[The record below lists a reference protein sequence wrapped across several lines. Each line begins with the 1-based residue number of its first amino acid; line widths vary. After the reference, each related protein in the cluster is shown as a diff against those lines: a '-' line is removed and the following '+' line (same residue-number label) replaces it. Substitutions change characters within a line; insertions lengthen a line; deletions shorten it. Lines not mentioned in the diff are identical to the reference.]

1 MASEPDK
8 KTYIHAACK
17 PEEKT
22 AWVRAA
28 IRDNLK
34 LTAWIV
40 RTLNEKAG
48 IKPGKTNKSG
58 ENNESLND

>member
-8 KTYIHAACK
+8 KTYIHASCK

-28 IRDNLK
+28 IRENLK

-48 IKPGKTNKSG
+48 IKPAK
-58 ENNESLND
+58 DQ